1 MEMSN
6 RNPPL
11 PALLPVRG
19 LPVVSIDRLS
29 LSSCRFGFLPST
41 NTPPLMM
48 CVLAVGLA
56 VGTICPVACSTPLQ
70 GTCASR
76 PRESTGTTAV
86 VDAAR
91 TEGKNAAGK
100 PLGRRREWQHQ
111 HQHQHQDGLPQHQGE
126 GQARSWLFSP
136 CLDGGVATLVL
147 AAALLCRLGDY
158 AQASCSCGNCGID
171 ISCYRIFRPTIA
183 DAQQVLVAMFSQRSV
198 R

>member
-1 MEMSN
+1 
-6 RNPPL
+6 
-11 PALLPVRG
+11 
-19 LPVVSIDRLS
+19 
-29 LSSCRFGFLPST
+29 
-41 NTPPLMM
+41 MM

-76 PRESTGTTAV
+76 PRESTGTTV

-111 HQHQHQDGLPQHQGE
+111 HQHQDGSPQHQGE

-171 ISCYRIFRPTIA
+171 ISCYRVFRPTIA
-183 DAQQVLVAMFSQRSV
+183 DASTSSCGHVFPALGTMSFCVSCLSPRLSPPLRCFDRIYFPRPQPLFVNVLG
-198 R
+198 